1 LFDMHAVPPDFQIG
15 DLSLDFSV
23 LERMTRSIRAQLAI
37 DVDVPLREH
46 RGGLPTMTPDGRPI
60 LGPVPGVEG
69 FYVATGCC
77 VGGLSISPA
86 VGERVAELVHAA
98 LPSPSLDP
106 FAITRFGRGA
116 EVEQAL
122 RDACRRQ
129 YADFYEMLPEG
140 DNRERSARGELQA
153 GSG

>member
-1 LFDMHAVPPDFQIG
+1 MFAPDFQIG
-15 DLSLDFSV
+15 DLSLDFGV
-23 LERMTRSIRAQLAI
+23 LDRMTQSIRTQLAV

-86 VGERVAELVHAA
+86 VGELVAESVHAA
-98 LPSPSLDP
+98 RPSPSLDA
-106 FAITRFGRGA
+106 FAITRFARGFDQ
-116 EVEQAL
+116 EEAL

-129 YADFYEMLPEG
+129 YAEFYAMIPEG
-140 DNRERSARGELQA
+140 EQRERSLRGELQT